1 MSRVARNIVYNF
13 AGQGL
18 LLLLGLVAVRF
29 VFRQL
34 GADALGIIYA
44 AATVSAVLS
53 GVLELG
59 VSATIVRE
67 VAAHVEHDLGY
78 VRRLIRTGSL
88 LYWATYVLV
97 GLIIFFG
104 APIFVQ

>member
-1 MSRVARNIVYNF
+1 MSRVGRNVLYNF
-13 AGQGL
+13 AGQSL

-34 GADALGIIYA
+34 GADALGIIYT

-59 VSATIVRE
+59 ISATIVRE
-67 VAAHVEHDLGY
+67 VAANIVSDPVY
-78 VRRLIRTGSL
+78 VRHLIRTGSA
-88 LYWATYVLV
+88 LYWLVYVLG
-97 GLIIFFG
+97 GLR
-104 APIFVQ
+104 